1 MKIYFD
7 SKDIINIIEKST
19 PFSVDDL
26 EHILKSGGHELVL
39 SFLTIMEISEP
50 LLHKK
55 AKSNIMGLLNR
66 IEKLPHT
73 FIHSSSI
80 TRIELIEAYE
90 AFSKGREYNDINP
103 YVSRFDE
110 TCDLSKKPPTHVYI
124 NYSLSGTVWDLYCFG
139 AVGGLDAY
147 GEKLR
152 KIFMADRSMTN
163 QPTPQNH
170 FTTTV
175 ERLLSLYGLKIPST
189 EIEPLSS
196 WIYDNPTR
204 CPSERLGYELWHK
217 MLKNITDIPTN
228 SDMEDYNHLCCL
240 PYVDLMTLDRRMF
253 NYVAQ
258 ASKGLELSYDSK
270 AAKIAKVHLPRNSG
284 HTKGLGY
291 SRII

>member
-19 PFSVDDL
+19 PCSADDL
-26 EHILKSGGHELVL
+26 KNILNSGSHELVL

-55 AKSNIMGLLNR
+55 ARSNIMGLLNR

-80 TRIELIEAYE
+80 TRVELIEAFE
-90 AFSKGREYNDINP
+90 AFSKGREYNDIHP

-110 TCDLSKKPPTHVYI
+110 TCDLSKKPPTNVYI
-124 NYSLSGTVWDLYCFG
+124 NYPLSETVWDLYCFG

-152 KIFMADRSMTN
+152 KIFMADRSMIN
-163 QPTPQNH
+163 QPNLKNH
-170 FTTTV
+170 FTTKV
-175 ERLLSLYGLKIPST
+175 KRSLSLYGLKIPST
-189 EIEPLSS
+189 EIAPLSS
-196 WIYDNPTR
+196 WIYDNPSR
-204 CPSERLGYELWHK
+204 CPSERLGYEVWHK

-240 PYVDLMTLDRRMF
+240 PYVDLMTVDRRML

-258 ASKGLELSYDSK
+258 ASKNLELPYDSK
-270 AAKIAKVHLPRNSG
+270 TAKTAKEILDR
-284 HTKGLGY
+284 L
-291 SRII
+291 

>member
-7 SKDIINIIEKST
+7 SKDLINIIEKST
-19 PFSVDDL
+19 PCSTDNL
-26 EHILKSGGHELVL
+26 KNILNSGSHELVL

-55 AKSNIMGLLNR
+55 VKSNIMDLLNR

-80 TRIELIEAYE
+80 PRVELEEAFE

-110 TCDLSKKPPTHVYI
+110 TCDLSKIPPTNVYI
-124 NYSLSGTVWDLYCFG
+124 NYPLSEIVWDLYCFG

-152 KIFMADRSMTN
+152 KVFMADRSMKN
-163 QPTPQNH
+163 QPNLKDH
-170 FTTTV
+170 FTTNV
-175 ERLLSLYGLKIPST
+175 ERTLSLYGLKIPST
-189 EIEPLSS
+189 KLTPFSS
-196 WIYDNPTR
+196 WIYDNPSR
-204 CPSERLGYELWHK
+204 CPSERLGYEVWHK
-217 MLKNITDIPTN
+217 MLKNITDIPN
-228 SDMEDYNHLCCL
+228 DSDMEDYNHLSCL
-240 PYVDLMTLDRRMF
+240 PYVDLMTLDRRMH

-258 ASKGLELSYDSK
+258 ASKSLKLPYDSK
-270 AAKIAKVHLPRNSG
+270 AAKTTQEILDR
-284 HTKGLGY
+284 L
-291 SRII
+291 